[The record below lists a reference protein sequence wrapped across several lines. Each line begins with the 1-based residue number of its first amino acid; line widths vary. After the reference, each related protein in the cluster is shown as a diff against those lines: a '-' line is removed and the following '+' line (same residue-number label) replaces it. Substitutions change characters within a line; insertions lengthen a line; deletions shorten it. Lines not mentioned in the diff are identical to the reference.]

1 MSGGCLMTL
10 RSRLHSSFTQ
20 NSSSRTS
27 RTSTNN
33 TTFPGVSP
41 TLQRQL
47 YRRDFKAQIRSRI
60 HIQKLPSD
68 RIYSDTMHD
77 KISQDHCWHPVCQL
91 WLCHHGCCSSDWTFP
106 RSKRVGNGIEVF
118 SLLVKHSWSTVMQTT
133 VLVEPRLP
141 MTCWSNEGSVN
152 LHVLHVTV
160 SCLFKAFS

>member
-10 RSRLHSSFTQ
+10 HSRLHSSFTQ

-47 YRRDFKAQIRSRI
+47 YCRDFEAQIRSRI

-77 KISQDHCWHPVCQL
+77 KISQYHCWYPLCQL

-106 RSKRVGNGIEVF
+106 HSKRVGNGIEVF
-118 SLLVKHSWSTVMQTT
+118 SLLVTHSWSTVHIPVSPSNANNCAGATKFSNDL
-133 VLVEPRLP
+133 LVEPSLP
-141 MTCWSNEGSVN
+141 MSCWWN
-152 LHVLHVTV
+152 
-160 SCLFKAFS
+160 